1 MKKSKQINANYA
13 FVLYDVHEKRVHKV
27 FKVCKKYLTHHQNS
41 VFRGAITP
49 SNIMKM
55 RKEIEAI
62 IEKDYDFVS
71 IITMMNEHAFTEIT
85 LGTSLKADGEAL
97 FL

>member
-1 MKKSKQINANYA
+1 MTKTKKINANYA

-27 FKVCKKYLTHHQNS
+27 FKVCKKYLVHYQNS
-41 VFRGAITP
+41 VFRGPITP

-62 IEKDYDFVS
+62 IDKDYDFVS
-71 IITMMNEHAFTEIT
+71 IITMINEHAFTEIS
-85 LGTSLKADGEAL
+85 LGTSLKEDGESL

>member
-1 MKKSKQINANYA
+1 MKKLKQINANYA
-13 FVLYDVHEKRVHKV
+13 FVLYDVNEKRVHKV

-41 VFRGAITP
+41 VFRGSITP

-55 RKEIEAI
+55 KKEIEAI
-62 IEKDYDFVS
+62 IDKDYDFVS

-85 LGTSLKADGEAL
+85 LGTSLKEDGEAL